1 MVQDFLQLLNFKCY
15 NNQINNL
22 RIILCIIN
30 YLHVNVVG
38 DGACVV
44 VKYVVGDGACV
55 VDVYVV
61 GDGACVVDVYD
72 VGVGDNVTDM
82 LYNISISNKFY
93 LIILSKII
101 IYI

>member
-30 YLHVNVVG
+30 YLHVYVVG

-44 VKYVVGDGACV
+44 VK
-55 VDVYVV
+55 YVV

-82 LYNISISNKFY
+82 LYDISISNKFY